1 MNYRKSLFITLL
13 SVSVLG
19 TATNANVFADQQS
32 EKPGVTQPAKSN
44 EKGATTA
51 SSSSAKTPA
60 VKAAEPT
67 KQTGKAAQK
76 NVTITL
82 NPYVVGRSL
91 NITGSYDGTNAVYLR
106 AEVNGQKKALVSSKE
121 LASGKINYYV
131 GNLKATDKAEIVLFN
146 KDYQEIGRQQVT
158 IKEPVKT
165 QITLEPYVV
174 GRSLNIT
181 GNYNGTNAVY
191 MRAEVNG
198 QKKGLVS
205 SKGLTSGKISY
216 YVGNLKA
223 TDKAEIVL
231 FDKNYQE
238 IGRQQVSFTEPVKT
252 VVTLDKYVVG
262 TSTTISGTYNGTN
275 AAYMQAVVNGKKEAL
290 VQSKELASGKIN
302 YYVGKLNT
310 GDKAEIVLF
319 DKNYQEIGRQQ
330 VTIEGPAQVSMTLDK
345 YIIGRSTNV
354 TGTYNGTDAKFIR
367 TEVNGKK
374 EALVQS
380 KELASGKIN
389 YYVGNLKAGDNVV
402 IVLFNNKYEEIG
414 RQQVTL
420 VEPVP
425 IKFTLDNYVLG
436 DSNSITGTY
445 DGTNAVY
452 MQAEVN
458 GKKEALVKSKELA
471 SGKINYYVGEL
482 KETDKAE
489 IILFDKNY
497 QEIGRQQVNIV
508 KPAQVKMTLN
518 NYDIGKSTAIT
529 GTYEGTNA
537 VYMQAIV
544 NGQAKDLKT
553 SKELEAGK
561 INYNL
566 SGLKQTDN
574 VQIVLYNK
582 GHQEIGRQVV
592 PFSVNQVFYFN
603 GVHLGNESSD
613 TRVTLT
619 AKNQHVVIQEVLP
632 AGHTAQVH
640 PGFGSQF
647 YFSIAIKNPQGQ
659 WITHLNWSGDYWSGH
674 VVNGSYDVPN
684 GSTVQISHRE
694 ASTRFNTNDNSALK
708 NKAGITY
715 TYKMENNRLVLVGV
729 SQDYL
734 A

>member
-1 MNYRKSLFITLL
+1 MKMNYKKSLFITLL

-19 TATNANVFADQQS
+19 ATTTTHVFAEQNDKTGVSAPAKPAVQAPQNNTNKVAATATPA
-32 EKPGVTQPAKSN
+32 TQ
-44 EKGATTA
+44 
-51 SSSSAKTPA
+51 
-60 VKAAEPT
+60 
-67 KQTGKAAQK
+67 

-82 NPYVVGRSL
+82 DKYIVGRSL
-91 NITGSYDGTNAVYLR
+91 RITGTYDGTNAVYMRSEINGQKGALVTSKELATGKISYYVGNLKSTDKAEIVLFDKEYHEIGR
-106 AEVNGQKKALVSSKE
+106 QSVSFTEPVKTTIKLDNYIIGRSTSITGTYEGGQATYVRAEVDGQKKTLVPAKELASGKINYYIGKLAKTDKVDIVLYDKNYQEIGRQAVTLEEPAQVPMKLNNYVIGRSTSITGTYEGSNAKYMQAEVNGQKKALVPSKE
-121 LASGKINYYV
+121 LASGKINYYI
-131 GNLKATDKAEIVLFN
+131 GKLAKTDKVDIVL
-146 KDYQEIGRQQVT
+146 Y
-158 IKEPVKT
+158 
-165 QITLEPYVV
+165 
-174 GRSLNIT
+174 
-181 GNYNGTNAVY
+181 
-191 MRAEVNG
+191 
-198 QKKGLVS
+198 
-205 SKGLTSGKISY
+205 
-216 YVGNLKA
+216 
-223 TDKAEIVL
+223 
-231 FDKNYQE
+231 DKNYQE
-238 IGRQQVSFTEPVKT
+238 IGRQA
-252 VVTLDKYVVG
+252 VTL
-262 TSTTISGTYNGTN
+262 
-275 AAYMQAVVNGKKEAL
+275 E
-290 VQSKELASGKIN
+290 E
-302 YYVGKLNT
+302 
-310 GDKAEIVLF
+310 
-319 DKNYQEIGRQQ
+319 
-330 VTIEGPAQVSMTLDK
+330 PAQVPMKLNN
-345 YIIGRSTNV
+345 YVIGRSTSI
-354 TGTYNGTDAKFIR
+354 TGTYEGSNAKYIQA
-367 TEVNGKK
+367 EVNGQKK
-374 EALVQS
+374 ALVQS

-389 YYVGNLKAGDNVV
+389 YYVGNLKSGDKVN
-402 IVLFNNKYEEIG
+402 IVLYNKDYQEIG

-458 GKKEALVKSKELA
+458 GKKGALVKSKELA

-482 KETDKAE
+482 KATDKAE
-489 IILFDKNY
+489 IILFDQNY

-544 NGQAKDLKT
+544 NGQAKDLQT

-603 GVHLGNESSD
+603 GVHLDNESSD

-619 AKNQHVVIQEVLP
+619 AENQHVVIQEVLP
-632 AGHTAQVH
+632 AGDTAQVH
-640 PGFGSQF
+640 PGFGSEF

-708 NKAGITY
+708 NKAGVTY

>member
-238 IGRQQVSFTEPVKT
+238 IGRQQV
-252 VVTLDKYVVG
+252 
-262 TSTTISGTYNGTN
+262 
-275 AAYMQAVVNGKKEAL
+275 
-290 VQSKELASGKIN
+290 
-302 YYVGKLNT
+302 
-310 GDKAEIVLF
+310 
-319 DKNYQEIGRQQ
+319 
-330 VTIEGPAQVSMTLDK
+330 TIEGPAQVSMTLDK

-374 EALVQS
+374 EALVQ
-380 KELASGKIN
+380 
-389 YYVGNLKAGDNVV
+389 
-402 IVLFNNKYEEIG
+402 
-414 RQQVTL
+414 
-420 VEPVP
+420 
-425 IKFTLDNYVLG
+425 
-436 DSNSITGTY
+436 
-445 DGTNAVY
+445 
-452 MQAEVN
+452 
-458 GKKEALVKSKELA
+458 SKELA

-603 GVHLGNESSD
+603 GVHLSNESSD

>member
-1 MNYRKSLFITLL
+1 MKMNCKKSLFITLL

-19 TATNANVFADQQS
+19 ATTTTHVFAEQND
-32 EKPGVTQPAKSN
+32 KTGVSAPAKPT
-44 EKGATTA
+44 EKAGASVTTPTAGKATT
-51 SSSSAKTPA
+51 P
-60 VKAAEPT
+60 VK
-67 KQTGKAAQK
+67 Q
-76 NVTITL
+76 NVSITL
-82 NPYVVGRSL
+82 SDYVVGRSL
-91 NITGSYDGTNAVYLR
+91 YITGTYNNTNAVYVR
-106 AEVNGQKKALVSSKE
+106 AEVNGQKKTLVSSKE

-131 GNLKATDKAEIVLFN
+131 GNLKANDKAEIVLFN

-238 IGRQQVSFTEPVKT
+238 IGRQQVTFTEPVKT

-262 TSTTISGTYNGTN
+262 KSSTISGTYNGTN
-275 AAYMQAVVNGKKEAL
+275 AVYMQAVVNGKKESL
-290 VQSKELASGKIN
+290 IQSKGLATGKIS

-310 GDKAEIVLF
+310 GDQAEIILF
-319 DKNYQEIGRQQ
+319 DKNYQEIGRQK
-330 VTIEGPAQVSMTLDK
+330 VAIDGPAQVLMKLDN
-345 YIIGRSTNV
+345 YTIGRSTNI
-354 TGTYNGTDAKFIR
+354 TGTYNGTDAKYIQA
-367 TEVNGKK
+367 EVNGKK
-374 EALVQS
+374 EVLVQP
-380 KELASGKIN
+380 KELANGKIN
-389 YYVGNLKAGDNVV
+389 YYVGNLKAGSKVD
-402 IVLFNNKYEEIG
+402 IILYNKDYQEIG

-445 DGTNAVY
+445 EGTNAVY
-452 MQAEVN
+452 MQAQVN
-458 GKKEALVKSKELA
+458 GKKEALIKSKELA

-508 KPAQVKMTLN
+508 KPAQVKVSLN

-537 VYMQAIV
+537 VYMQAVV
-544 NGQAKDLKT
+544 NGEAKDLQT
-553 SKELEAGK
+553 SKELETGK

-592 PFSVNQVFYFN
+592 PFSVNQVFYIS
-603 GVHLGNESSD
+603 GSLISGGNDNRLLISTE
-613 TRVTLT
+613 
-619 AKNQHVVIQEVLP
+619 NQHMTITNN
-632 AGHTAQVH
+632 AGVR
-640 PGFGSQF
+640 PGTVGPMHSRFGHAP
-647 YFSIAIKNPQGQ
+647 YFTLKVTGSNGNSIYDNTWYGDTLIPS
-659 WITHLNWSGDYWSGH
+659 SGVAASF
-674 VVNGSYDVPN
+674 NVPN
-684 GSTVQISHRE
+684 GSTVSMYHAE
-694 ASTRFNTNDNSALK
+694 GYTRFGTNDNDALRSK
-708 NKAGITY
+708 TGTNY
-715 TYKMENNRLVLVGV
+715 SYKMENNRLVLVNV
-729 SQDYL
+729 AQS
-734 A
+734 

>member
-1 MNYRKSLFITLL
+1 MKMNYRKSLFITLL

-238 IGRQQVSFTEPVKT
+238 IGRQQV
-252 VVTLDKYVVG
+252 
-262 TSTTISGTYNGTN
+262 
-275 AAYMQAVVNGKKEAL
+275 
-290 VQSKELASGKIN
+290 
-302 YYVGKLNT
+302 
-310 GDKAEIVLF
+310 
-319 DKNYQEIGRQQ
+319 
-330 VTIEGPAQVSMTLDK
+330 TIEGPAQVSMTLDK

-374 EALVQS
+374 EALVQ
-380 KELASGKIN
+380 
-389 YYVGNLKAGDNVV
+389 
-402 IVLFNNKYEEIG
+402 
-414 RQQVTL
+414 
-420 VEPVP
+420 
-425 IKFTLDNYVLG
+425 
-436 DSNSITGTY
+436 
-445 DGTNAVY
+445 
-452 MQAEVN
+452 
-458 GKKEALVKSKELA
+458 SKELA

-603 GVHLGNESSD
+603 GVHLSNESSD

>member
-19 TATNANVFADQQS
+19 TATHANVFADQQS
-32 EKPGVTQPAKSN
+32 EKPGVTQSAKSN
-44 EKGATTA
+44 EKGTTTA
-51 SSSSAKTPA
+51 SSSAAKTPA
-60 VKAAEPT
+60 VKATEPT

-131 GNLKATDKAEIVLFN
+131 GNLTATDKAEIVLFN

-158 IKEPVKT
+158 ITEPVKT
-165 QITLEPYVV
+165 QITLDPYVV

-181 GNYNGTNAVY
+181 GSYNGTNAVY

-198 QKKGLVS
+198 QKQGLVS
-205 SKGLTSGKISY
+205 SKELASGRINY
-216 YVGNLKA
+216 YVGKLN
-223 TDKAEIVL
+223 TGDQAEIVL

-238 IGRQQVSFTEPVKT
+238 IGRK
-252 VVTLDKYVVG
+252 
-262 TSTTISGTYNGTN
+262 
-275 AAYMQAVVNGKKEAL
+275 
-290 VQSKELASGKIN
+290 
-302 YYVGKLNT
+302 
-310 GDKAEIVLF
+310 
-319 DKNYQEIGRQQ
+319 Q
-330 VTIEGPAQVSMTLDK
+330 VTIEGPAQLSMTLDK

-367 TEVNGKK
+367 AEVNGKK

-389 YYVGNLKAGDNVV
+389 YFVGNLKAGNNVV

-420 VEPVP
+420 AEPVP
-425 IKFTLDNYVLG
+425 IRFNLDNYVLG

-458 GKKEALVKSKELA
+458 GKKEGLVKSKELA
-471 SGKINYYVGEL
+471 SGKIKYYVGSL
-482 KETDKAE
+482 KQNDKAE
-489 IILFDKNY
+489 IVLFDKNY
-497 QEIGRQQVNIV
+497 
-508 KPAQVKMTLN
+508 
-518 NYDIGKSTAIT
+518 
-529 GTYEGTNA
+529 
-537 VYMQAIV
+537 
-544 NGQAKDLKT
+544 
-553 SKELEAGK
+553 
-561 INYNL
+561 
-566 SGLKQTDN
+566 
-574 VQIVLYNK
+574 
-582 GHQEIGRQVV
+582 QEIGRQVV
-592 PFSVNQVFYFN
+592 PFSVNQVFYFD

-640 PGFGSQF
+640 PGFGSRF

-659 WITHLNWSGDYWSGH
+659 WITHLNWSGNYWSSH

>member
-1 MNYRKSLFITLL
+1 MKMNYKKSLFITLL

-19 TATNANVFADQQS
+19 ATTTTHAFAEQNEKTGVSAPAIPTEKAGASVTTPTAGKAT
-32 EKPGVTQPAKSN
+32 TPAK
-44 EKGATTA
+44 
-51 SSSSAKTPA
+51 
-60 VKAAEPT
+60 
-67 KQTGKAAQK
+67 Q
-76 NVTITL
+76 NVSITL
-82 NPYVVGRSL
+82 SDYVVGRSL
-91 NITGSYDGTNAVYLR
+91 YITGTYNNTNAVYVR
-106 AEVNGQKKALVSSKE
+106 AEVNGQKKTLVSSKE

-131 GNLKATDKAEIVLFN
+131 GNLKANDKAEIVLFN

-181 GNYNGTNAVY
+181 GNYNGTNAAY

-205 SKGLTSGKISY
+205 SKGLASGKISY

-275 AAYMQAVVNGKKEAL
+275 AVYMQAVVNGKKESLIQSKGLATGKISYYVGKLNTGDQAEIILFDKNYQEIGRQQVEIDGPAQVSMKLDNYTIGRSTNITGTYTGTDAKYIQAEVNGQKKVL

-302 YYVGKLNT
+302 YY
-310 GDKAEIVLF
+310 I
-319 DKNYQEIGRQQ
+319 
-330 VTIEGPAQVSMTLDK
+330 
-345 YIIGRSTNV
+345 
-354 TGTYNGTDAKFIR
+354 
-367 TEVNGKK
+367 
-374 EALVQS
+374 
-380 KELASGKIN
+380 
-389 YYVGNLKAGDNVV
+389 GNLKAGDKVD
-402 IVLFNNKYEEIG
+402 IVLYNKDYLEIG

-497 QEIGRQQVNIV
+497 QEIGRQ
-508 KPAQVKMTLN
+508 
-518 NYDIGKSTAIT
+518 
-529 GTYEGTNA
+529 
-537 VYMQAIV
+537 
-544 NGQAKDLKT
+544 
-553 SKELEAGK
+553 
-561 INYNL
+561 
-566 SGLKQTDN
+566 
-574 VQIVLYNK
+574 
-582 GHQEIGRQVV
+582 VV
-592 PFSVNQVFYFN
+592 PFSVNQVFYIS
-603 GVHLGNESSD
+603 GSLIGGGNENRLLIS
-613 TRVTLT
+613 TE
-619 AKNQHVVIQEVLP
+619 NQHMTITNN
-632 AGHTAQVH
+632 AGAR
-640 PGFGSQF
+640 PGTGAAMNSNFGHSP
-647 YFSIAIKNPQGQ
+647 YFTLKVTGPNGDTIYNNTWYGDTYIP
-659 WITHLNWSGDYWSGH
+659 TSGVAASF
-674 VVNGSYDVPN
+674 NVPN
-684 GSTVQISHRE
+684 GSTVSVYHAEGAGR
-694 ASTRFNTNDNSALK
+694 RFSTNDNAALK
-708 NKAGITY
+708 NKTGNTY
-715 TYKMENNRLVLVGV
+715 TYKMENNRLVLVNV
-729 SQDYL
+729 AQS
-734 A
+734 

>member
-1 MNYRKSLFITLL
+1 MKMNYRKSLFITLL

-19 TATNANVFADQQS
+19 IATHANVFADQQS
-32 EKPGVTQPAKSN
+32 EKPGVTQSAKSN
-44 EKGATTA
+44 EKGTTTA
-51 SSSSAKTPA
+51 SSSAAKTPA
-60 VKAAEPT
+60 VKATEPT

-131 GNLKATDKAEIVLFN
+131 GNLTATDKAEIVLFN

-158 IKEPVKT
+158 ITEPVKT
-165 QITLEPYVV
+165 QITLDPYVV

-181 GNYNGTNAVY
+181 GSYNGTNAVY

-198 QKKGLVS
+198 QKQGLVS
-205 SKGLTSGKISY
+205 SKELASGRINY
-216 YVGNLKA
+216 YVGKLN
-223 TDKAEIVL
+223 TGDQAEIVL

-238 IGRQQVSFTEPVKT
+238 IGRK
-252 VVTLDKYVVG
+252 
-262 TSTTISGTYNGTN
+262 
-275 AAYMQAVVNGKKEAL
+275 
-290 VQSKELASGKIN
+290 
-302 YYVGKLNT
+302 
-310 GDKAEIVLF
+310 
-319 DKNYQEIGRQQ
+319 Q
-330 VTIEGPAQVSMTLDK
+330 VTIEGPAQLSMTLDK

-367 TEVNGKK
+367 AEVNGKK

-389 YYVGNLKAGDNVV
+389 YFVGNLKAGNNVV

-420 VEPVP
+420 AEPVP
-425 IKFTLDNYVLG
+425 IRFNLDNYVLG

-458 GKKEALVKSKELA
+458 GKKEGLVKSKELA
-471 SGKINYYVGEL
+471 SGKIKYYVGSL
-482 KETDKAE
+482 KQNDKAE
-489 IILFDKNY
+489 IVLFDKNY
-497 QEIGRQQVNIV
+497 
-508 KPAQVKMTLN
+508 
-518 NYDIGKSTAIT
+518 
-529 GTYEGTNA
+529 
-537 VYMQAIV
+537 
-544 NGQAKDLKT
+544 
-553 SKELEAGK
+553 
-561 INYNL
+561 
-566 SGLKQTDN
+566 
-574 VQIVLYNK
+574 
-582 GHQEIGRQVV
+582 QEIGRQVV
-592 PFSVNQVFYFN
+592 PFSVNQVFYFD

-640 PGFGSQF
+640 PGFGSRF

-659 WITHLNWSGDYWSGH
+659 WITHLNWSGNYWSSH

>member
-1 MNYRKSLFITLL
+1 MKMNYRKSLFITLL

-91 NITGSYDGTNAVYLR
+91 YITGSYNGTNAVYMR

-158 IKEPVKT
+158 
-165 QITLEPYVV
+165 Y
-174 GRSLNIT
+174 
-181 GNYNGTNAVY
+181 
-191 MRAEVNG
+191 
-198 QKKGLVS
+198 
-205 SKGLTSGKISY
+205 
-216 YVGNLKA
+216 
-223 TDKAEIVL
+223 
-231 FDKNYQE
+231 
-238 IGRQQVSFTEPVKT
+238 TEPVKT
-252 VVTLDKYVVG
+252 VITLDKYVVG
-262 TSTTISGTYNGTN
+262 TSSTISGTYNGTN
-275 AAYMQAVVNGKKEAL
+275 AVYMQAIVNDKKEAL

-367 TEVNGKK
+367 AEVNGKK
-374 EALVQS
+374 EVLVQS

-420 VEPVP
+420 AEPVP
-425 IKFTLDNYVLG
+425 IQFTLDNYVLG

-458 GKKEALVKSKELA
+458 GKKEVLVKSKELA
-471 SGKINYYVGEL
+471 SGKINYYVGGDL
-482 KETDKAE
+482 KAADQVN
-489 IILFDKNY
+489 IVLFDKNY
-497 QEIGRQQVNIV
+497 QELGRHQVNIV
-508 KPAQVKMTLN
+508 KPAQVKMALN
-518 NYDIGKSTAIT
+518 NYEIGKSTAIT

-544 NGQAKDLKT
+544 NGQAKDLQT
-553 SKELEAGK
+553 SNDLKKGN
-561 INYNL
+561 ISYNL

-574 VQIVLYNK
+574 VQLVLFNK
-582 GHQEIGRQVV
+582 GHQEIGRQAVPLSVNQLFYISGSVIGGGSDKRLLISADNQKMTITNQAGVRPGTTGPMNSNFGHVPYFTLKVTGPNGASIYNNIWYGDTWV
-592 PFSVNQVFYFN
+592 PFS
-603 GVHLGNESSD
+603 GVVAS
-613 TRVTLT
+613 
-619 AKNQHVVIQEVLP
+619 
-632 AGHTAQVH
+632 
-640 PGFGSQF
+640 F
-647 YFSIAIKNPQGQ
+647 
-659 WITHLNWSGDYWSGH
+659 
-674 VVNGSYDVPN
+674 DVPD
-684 GSTVQISHRE
+684 GSTVEMYHAE
-694 ASTRFNTNDNSALK
+694 GYARFNTNDNGALRSK
-708 NKAGITY
+708 TGKKY
-715 TYKMENNRLVLVGV
+715 TYKMENNRLVLVNV
-729 SQDYL
+729 AQS
-734 A
+734 

>member
-19 TATNANVFADQQS
+19 TATHANVFADQQS
-32 EKPGVTQPAKSN
+32 EKPGVTQ
-44 EKGATTA
+44 
-51 SSSSAKTPA
+51 SAKKPA

-67 KQTGKAAQK
+67 KQIGKANPK

-106 AEVNGQKKALVSSKE
+106 AEVNGQKKTLVSSKE

-131 GNLKATDKAEIVLFN
+131 GNLTATDKAEIVLFDKN
-146 KDYQEIGRQQVT
+146 YQEIGRQQVT
-158 IKEPVKT
+158 ITEPVKT
-165 QITLEPYVV
+165 QITLDPYVV

-181 GNYNGTNAVY
+181 GSYNGTNAVY

-198 QKKGLVS
+198 QKQGLVS
-205 SKGLTSGKISY
+205 SKALASGKINY

-238 IGRQQVSFTEPVKT
+238 IGRQQVTYTEPVKT

-262 TSTTISGTYNGTN
+262 TSSTISGTYNGTN
-275 AAYMQAVVNGKKEAL
+275 AVYMQAIVNDKKQAL

-367 TEVNGKK
+367 AEVNGKK

-389 YYVGNLKAGDNVV
+389 YFVGNLKAGDNVV

-420 VEPVP
+420 AEPVP
-425 IKFTLDNYVLG
+425 IKFNLDNYVLG

-458 GKKEALVKSKELA
+458 GKKEGLVKSKELA
-471 SGKINYYVGEL
+471 SGKINYYVGSL
-482 KETDKAE
+482 KENDKAE
-489 IILFDKNY
+489 IVLFDKNY
-497 QEIGRQQVNIV
+497 QEIGRQ
-508 KPAQVKMTLN
+508 A
-518 NYDIGKSTAIT
+518 
-529 GTYEGTNA
+529 
-537 VYMQAIV
+537 
-544 NGQAKDLKT
+544 
-553 SKELEAGK
+553 
-561 INYNL
+561 
-566 SGLKQTDN
+566 
-574 VQIVLYNK
+574 
-582 GHQEIGRQVV
+582 V
-592 PFSVNQVFYFN
+592 PFSVNQLFYISGSVITGGTDARLVISAN
-603 GVHLGNESSD
+603 NQKMTITNQAGV
-613 TRVTLT
+613 R
-619 AKNQHVVIQEVLP
+619 
-632 AGHTAQVH
+632 
-640 PGFGSQF
+640 PGTVGPMNAN
-647 YFSIAIKNPQGQ
+647 Y
-659 WITHLNWSGDYWSGH
+659 GH
-674 VVNGSYDVPN
+674 VPYFTLQVTGPNGASIYNNTWYGDTMVPSSGVAATFN
-684 GSTVQISHRE
+684 IPDGSTVSMYHAE
-694 ASTRFNTNDNSALK
+694 GYTRFSTNDNSALRTK
-708 NKAGITY
+708 TGTNY
-715 TYKMENNRLVLVGV
+715 TYKMENNRLVLTNVVQG
-729 SQDYL
+729 
-734 A
+734 

>member
-1 MNYRKSLFITLL
+1 MNYKKSLFITLL

-19 TATNANVFADQQS
+19 ATTTTHAFAEQNEKTGVSAPAIPTEKANTSGIAPTS
-32 EKPGVTQPAKSN
+32 GKATTPAK
-44 EKGATTA
+44 
-51 SSSSAKTPA
+51 
-60 VKAAEPT
+60 
-67 KQTGKAAQK
+67 Q

-82 NPYVVGRSL
+82 ADYVVGRSL
-91 NITGSYDGTNAVYLR
+91 YITGTYNNSNAVYVR
-106 AEVNGQKKALVSSKE
+106 AEVNGQKKTLVSSKE

-131 GNLKATDKAEIVLFN
+131 GNLKANDKAEIVLFN

-205 SKGLTSGKISY
+205 SKELTSGKISY

-275 AAYMQAVVNGKKEAL
+275 AVYMQAVVNGKKESLVQSKGLATGKISYYVGKLNTGDQAEIILFDKNYQEIGRQHVEIDGPAQVSMKLDNYTIGRSTNITGTYTGTDAKYIQAEVNGQKKVL

-302 YYVGKLNT
+302 YY
-310 GDKAEIVLF
+310 I
-319 DKNYQEIGRQQ
+319 
-330 VTIEGPAQVSMTLDK
+330 
-345 YIIGRSTNV
+345 
-354 TGTYNGTDAKFIR
+354 
-367 TEVNGKK
+367 
-374 EALVQS
+374 
-380 KELASGKIN
+380 
-389 YYVGNLKAGDNVV
+389 GNLKAGDKVD
-402 IVLFNNKYEEIG
+402 IVLYNKDYLEIG

-508 KPAQVKMTLN
+508 KPAQVKVSLN

-537 VYMQAIV
+537 VYMQAVV
-544 NGQAKDLKT
+544 NGEAKDLQT
-553 SKELEAGK
+553 SKELETGK

-574 VQIVLYNK
+574 VQLVLYNK

-592 PFSVNQVFYFN
+592 PFSVNQIFYISGTTPIGSSSNSRLLISTENQHMTISNNAAIAAGSTVKMN
-603 GVHLGNESSD
+603 GNFGH
-613 TRVTLT
+613 TKYFTLT
-619 AKNQHVVIQEVLP
+619 VTGPNGESIYNKVWYGDTSVGRSGVV
-632 AGHTAQVH
+632 AS
-640 PGFGSQF
+640 F
-647 YFSIAIKNPQGQ
+647 N
-659 WITHLNWSGDYWSGH
+659 
-674 VVNGSYDVPN
+674 VPN
-684 GSTVQISHRE
+684 GSTVSMYHAE
-694 ASTRFNTNDNSALK
+694 ASGRFSTNDNAALK
-708 NKAGITY
+708 NKTGKTY
-715 TYKMENNRLVLVGV
+715 TYKMENNRLVLVNV
-729 SQDYL
+729 AQS
-734 A
+734 

>member
-1 MNYRKSLFITLL
+1 MKMNYRKSLFITLL

-19 TATNANVFADQQS
+19 TATYANVFADQQS
-32 EKPGVTQPAKSN
+32 EKPGVTQSAKSN
-44 EKGATTA
+44 EKGTTTA
-51 SSSSAKTPA
+51 SSSAAKTPA
-60 VKAAEPT
+60 VKATEPT

-131 GNLKATDKAEIVLFN
+131 GNLTATDKAEIVLFN

-158 IKEPVKT
+158 ITEPVKT
-165 QITLEPYVV
+165 QITLDPYVV

-181 GNYNGTNAVY
+181 GSYNGTNAVY

-198 QKKGLVS
+198 QKQGLVS
-205 SKGLTSGKISY
+205 SKELASGRINY
-216 YVGNLKA
+216 YVGKLN
-223 TDKAEIVL
+223 TGDQAEIVL

-238 IGRQQVSFTEPVKT
+238 IGRK
-252 VVTLDKYVVG
+252 
-262 TSTTISGTYNGTN
+262 
-275 AAYMQAVVNGKKEAL
+275 
-290 VQSKELASGKIN
+290 
-302 YYVGKLNT
+302 
-310 GDKAEIVLF
+310 
-319 DKNYQEIGRQQ
+319 Q
-330 VTIEGPAQVSMTLDK
+330 VTIEGPAQLSMTLDK

-367 TEVNGKK
+367 AEVNGKK

-389 YYVGNLKAGDNVV
+389 YFVGNLKAGNNVV

-420 VEPVP
+420 AEPVP
-425 IKFTLDNYVLG
+425 IRFNLDNYVLG

-458 GKKEALVKSKELA
+458 GKKEGLVKSKELA
-471 SGKINYYVGEL
+471 SGKIKYYVGSL
-482 KETDKAE
+482 KQNDKAE
-489 IILFDKNY
+489 IVLFDKNY
-497 QEIGRQQVNIV
+497 
-508 KPAQVKMTLN
+508 
-518 NYDIGKSTAIT
+518 
-529 GTYEGTNA
+529 
-537 VYMQAIV
+537 
-544 NGQAKDLKT
+544 
-553 SKELEAGK
+553 
-561 INYNL
+561 
-566 SGLKQTDN
+566 
-574 VQIVLYNK
+574 
-582 GHQEIGRQVV
+582 QEIGRQVV
-592 PFSVNQVFYFN
+592 PFSVNQVFYFD

-640 PGFGSQF
+640 PGFGSRF

-659 WITHLNWSGDYWSGH
+659 WITHLNWSGNYWSSH

>member
-1 MNYRKSLFITLL
+1 MNCKKSLFITLL

-19 TATNANVFADQQS
+19 ATTTTHVFAEQND
-32 EKPGVTQPAKSN
+32 KTGVSAPAKPT
-44 EKGATTA
+44 EKAGASVTTPTAGKATT
-51 SSSSAKTPA
+51 P
-60 VKAAEPT
+60 VK
-67 KQTGKAAQK
+67 Q
-76 NVTITL
+76 NVSITL
-82 NPYVVGRSL
+82 SDYVVGRSL
-91 NITGSYDGTNAVYLR
+91 YITGTYNNTNAVYVR
-106 AEVNGQKKALVSSKE
+106 AEVNGQKKTLVSSKE

-131 GNLKATDKAEIVLFN
+131 GNLKANDKAEIVLFN

-238 IGRQQVSFTEPVKT
+238 IGRQQVTFTEPVKT

-262 TSTTISGTYNGTN
+262 KSSTISGTYNGTN
-275 AAYMQAVVNGKKEAL
+275 AVYMQAVVNGKKESL
-290 VQSKELASGKIN
+290 IQSKGLATGKISC
-302 YYVGKLNT
+302 YVGKLNT
-310 GDKAEIVLF
+310 GDQAEIILF
-319 DKNYQEIGRQQ
+319 DKNYQEIGRQK
-330 VTIEGPAQVSMTLDK
+330 VAIDGPAQVLMKLDN
-345 YIIGRSTNV
+345 YTIGRSTNI
-354 TGTYNGTDAKFIR
+354 TGTYNGTDAKYIQA
-367 TEVNGKK
+367 EVNGKK
-374 EALVQS
+374 EVLVQP
-380 KELASGKIN
+380 KELANGKIN
-389 YYVGNLKAGDNVV
+389 YYVGNLKAGSKVD
-402 IVLFNNKYEEIG
+402 IILYNKDYQEIG

-445 DGTNAVY
+445 EGTNAVY
-452 MQAEVN
+452 MQAQVN
-458 GKKEALVKSKELA
+458 GKKEALIKSKELA

-508 KPAQVKMTLN
+508 KPAQVKVSLN

-537 VYMQAIV
+537 VYMQAVV
-544 NGQAKDLKT
+544 NGEAKDLQT
-553 SKELEAGK
+553 SKELETGK

-592 PFSVNQVFYFN
+592 PFSVNQVFYIS
-603 GVHLGNESSD
+603 GILISGGNDNRLLISTE
-613 TRVTLT
+613 
-619 AKNQHVVIQEVLP
+619 NQHMTITNN
-632 AGHTAQVH
+632 AGVRPGTLGPMHS
-640 PGFGSQF
+640 GFGHAP
-647 YFSIAIKNPQGQ
+647 YFTLKVTGSNGNSIYDNTWYGDTLIPS
-659 WITHLNWSGDYWSGH
+659 SGVAASF
-674 VVNGSYDVPN
+674 NVPN
-684 GSTVQISHRE
+684 GSTVSMYHAE
-694 ASTRFNTNDNSALK
+694 GYTRFGTNDNDALRSK
-708 NKAGITY
+708 TGTNY
-715 TYKMENNRLVLVGV
+715 SYKMENNRLVLVNV
-729 SQDYL
+729 AQS
-734 A
+734 

>member
-1 MNYRKSLFITLL
+1 MKMNYRKSLFITLL

-290 VQSKELASGKIN
+290 V
-302 YYVGKLNT
+302 
-310 GDKAEIVLF
+310 
-319 DKNYQEIGRQQ
+319 
-330 VTIEGPAQVSMTLDK
+330 
-345 YIIGRSTNV
+345 
-354 TGTYNGTDAKFIR
+354 
-367 TEVNGKK
+367 
-374 EALVQS
+374 
-380 KELASGKIN
+380 
-389 YYVGNLKAGDNVV
+389 
-402 IVLFNNKYEEIG
+402 
-414 RQQVTL
+414 
-420 VEPVP
+420 
-425 IKFTLDNYVLG
+425 
-436 DSNSITGTY
+436 
-445 DGTNAVY
+445 
-452 MQAEVN
+452 
-458 GKKEALVKSKELA
+458 KSKELA

-640 PGFGSQF
+640 PGFGSRF

-659 WITHLNWSGDYWSGH
+659 WITHLNWSGNYWSGH

>member
-198 QKKGLVS
+198 QKKGLVP

-330 VTIEGPAQVSMTLDK
+330 V
-345 YIIGRSTNV
+345 
-354 TGTYNGTDAKFIR
+354 
-367 TEVNGKK
+367 
-374 EALVQS
+374 
-380 KELASGKIN
+380 
-389 YYVGNLKAGDNVV
+389 
-402 IVLFNNKYEEIG
+402 
-414 RQQVTL
+414 
-420 VEPVP
+420 
-425 IKFTLDNYVLG
+425 
-436 DSNSITGTY
+436 
-445 DGTNAVY
+445 
-452 MQAEVN
+452 
-458 GKKEALVKSKELA
+458 
-471 SGKINYYVGEL
+471 
-482 KETDKAE
+482 
-489 IILFDKNY
+489 
-497 QEIGRQQVNIV
+497 NIV

-544 NGQAKDLKT
+544 NGQAKDLQT

-603 GVHLGNESSD
+603 GVHLVNESSD

-640 PGFGSQF
+640 PGFGSEL

>member
-1 MNYRKSLFITLL
+1 MKMNYRKSLFITLL

-19 TATNANVFADQQS
+19 TATHANVFADQQS
-32 EKPGVTQPAKSN
+32 EKPGVTQSAKSN
-44 EKGATTA
+44 EKGTTTA
-51 SSSSAKTPA
+51 SSSAAKTPA
-60 VKAAEPT
+60 VKATEPT

-131 GNLKATDKAEIVLFN
+131 GNLTATDKAEIVLFN

-158 IKEPVKT
+158 ITEPVKT
-165 QITLEPYVV
+165 QITLDPYVV

-181 GNYNGTNAVY
+181 GSYNGTNAVY

-198 QKKGLVS
+198 QKQGLVS
-205 SKGLTSGKISY
+205 
-216 YVGNLKA
+216 
-223 TDKAEIVL
+223 
-231 FDKNYQE
+231 
-238 IGRQQVSFTEPVKT
+238 
-252 VVTLDKYVVG
+252 
-262 TSTTISGTYNGTN
+262 
-275 AAYMQAVVNGKKEAL
+275 
-290 VQSKELASGKIN
+290 SKELASGRIN

-310 GDKAEIVLF
+310 GDQAEIVLF

-330 VTIEGPAQVSMTLDK
+330 VTIEGPAQLSMTLDK

-367 TEVNGKK
+367 AEVNGKK

-389 YYVGNLKAGDNVV
+389 YFVGNLKAGNNVV

-420 VEPVP
+420 AEPVP
-425 IKFTLDNYVLG
+425 IRFNLDNYVLG

-458 GKKEALVKSKELA
+458 GKKEGLVKSKELA
-471 SGKINYYVGEL
+471 SGKIKYYVGSL
-482 KETDKAE
+482 KQNDKAE
-489 IILFDKNY
+489 IVLFDKNY
-497 QEIGRQQVNIV
+497 
-508 KPAQVKMTLN
+508 
-518 NYDIGKSTAIT
+518 
-529 GTYEGTNA
+529 
-537 VYMQAIV
+537 
-544 NGQAKDLKT
+544 
-553 SKELEAGK
+553 
-561 INYNL
+561 
-566 SGLKQTDN
+566 
-574 VQIVLYNK
+574 
-582 GHQEIGRQVV
+582 QEIGRQVV
-592 PFSVNQVFYFN
+592 PFSVNQVFYFD

-640 PGFGSQF
+640 PGFGSRF

-659 WITHLNWSGDYWSGH
+659 WITHLNWSGNYWSSH

>member
-19 TATNANVFADQQS
+19 IATHANVFADQQS
-32 EKPGVTQPAKSN
+32 EKPGVTQSAKSN
-44 EKGATTA
+44 EKGTTTA
-51 SSSSAKTPA
+51 SSSAAKTPA
-60 VKAAEPT
+60 VKATEPT

-131 GNLKATDKAEIVLFN
+131 GNLTATDKAEIVLFN

-158 IKEPVKT
+158 ITEPVKT
-165 QITLEPYVV
+165 QITLDPYVV

-181 GNYNGTNAVY
+181 GSYNGTNAVY

-198 QKKGLVS
+198 QKQGLVS
-205 SKGLTSGKISY
+205 
-216 YVGNLKA
+216 
-223 TDKAEIVL
+223 
-231 FDKNYQE
+231 
-238 IGRQQVSFTEPVKT
+238 
-252 VVTLDKYVVG
+252 
-262 TSTTISGTYNGTN
+262 
-275 AAYMQAVVNGKKEAL
+275 
-290 VQSKELASGKIN
+290 SKELASGRIN

-310 GDKAEIVLF
+310 GDQAEIVLF

-330 VTIEGPAQVSMTLDK
+330 VTIEGPAQLSMTLDK

-367 TEVNGKK
+367 AEVNGKK

-389 YYVGNLKAGDNVV
+389 YFVGNLKAGNNVV

-420 VEPVP
+420 AEPVP
-425 IKFTLDNYVLG
+425 IRFNLDNYVLG

-458 GKKEALVKSKELA
+458 GKKEGLVKSKELA
-471 SGKINYYVGEL
+471 SGKIKYYVGSL
-482 KETDKAE
+482 KQNDKAE
-489 IILFDKNY
+489 IVLFDKNY
-497 QEIGRQQVNIV
+497 
-508 KPAQVKMTLN
+508 
-518 NYDIGKSTAIT
+518 
-529 GTYEGTNA
+529 
-537 VYMQAIV
+537 
-544 NGQAKDLKT
+544 
-553 SKELEAGK
+553 
-561 INYNL
+561 
-566 SGLKQTDN
+566 
-574 VQIVLYNK
+574 
-582 GHQEIGRQVV
+582 QEIGRQVV
-592 PFSVNQVFYFN
+592 PFSVNQVFYFD

-640 PGFGSQF
+640 PGFGSRF

-659 WITHLNWSGDYWSGH
+659 WITHLNWSGNYWSSH

>member
-19 TATNANVFADQQS
+19 TATHANVFADQQS
-32 EKPGVTQPAKSN
+32 EKPGVTQSAKSN
-44 EKGATTA
+44 EKGTTTA
-51 SSSSAKTPA
+51 SSSSNEKGTTTASSSSNEKGTTTASSSAAKTPA
-60 VKAAEPT
+60 VKATEPT

-82 NPYVVGRSL
+82 KPYVVGRSL

-131 GNLKATDKAEIVLFN
+131 GNLTATDKAEIVLFN

-158 IKEPVKT
+158 ITEPVKT
-165 QITLEPYVV
+165 QITLDPYVV

-181 GNYNGTNAVY
+181 GSYNGTNAVY

-198 QKKGLVS
+198 QKQGLVS
-205 SKGLTSGKISY
+205 
-216 YVGNLKA
+216 
-223 TDKAEIVL
+223 
-231 FDKNYQE
+231 
-238 IGRQQVSFTEPVKT
+238 
-252 VVTLDKYVVG
+252 
-262 TSTTISGTYNGTN
+262 
-275 AAYMQAVVNGKKEAL
+275 
-290 VQSKELASGKIN
+290 SKELASGRIN

-310 GDKAEIVLF
+310 GDQAEIVLF

-330 VTIEGPAQVSMTLDK
+330 VTIEGPAQLSMTLDK

-367 TEVNGKK
+367 AEVNGKK
-374 EALVQS
+374 GALVQS

-389 YYVGNLKAGDNVV
+389 YFVGNLKAGNNVV

-420 VEPVP
+420 AEPVP
-425 IKFTLDNYVLG
+425 IRFNLDNYVLG

-458 GKKEALVKSKELA
+458 GKKEGLVKSKELA
-471 SGKINYYVGEL
+471 SGKIKYYVGSL
-482 KETDKAE
+482 KQNDQAE
-489 IILFDKNY
+489 IVLFDKNY
-497 QEIGRQQVNIV
+497 
-508 KPAQVKMTLN
+508 
-518 NYDIGKSTAIT
+518 
-529 GTYEGTNA
+529 
-537 VYMQAIV
+537 
-544 NGQAKDLKT
+544 
-553 SKELEAGK
+553 
-561 INYNL
+561 
-566 SGLKQTDN
+566 
-574 VQIVLYNK
+574 
-582 GHQEIGRQVV
+582 QEIGRQVV
-592 PFSVNQVFYFN
+592 PFSVNQVFYFD

-640 PGFGSQF
+640 PGFGSRF

-659 WITHLNWSGDYWSGH
+659 WITHLNWSGNYWSSH

>member
-1 MNYRKSLFITLL
+1 MKMNYRKSLFITLL

-19 TATNANVFADQQS
+19 TATHANVFADQQS
-32 EKPGVTQPAKSN
+32 EKPGVTQSAKSN
-44 EKGATTA
+44 EKGTTTA
-51 SSSSAKTPA
+51 SSSAAKTPA
-60 VKAAEPT
+60 VKATEPT

-131 GNLKATDKAEIVLFN
+131 GNLTATDKAEIVLFN

-158 IKEPVKT
+158 ITEPVKT
-165 QITLEPYVV
+165 QITLDPYVV

-181 GNYNGTNAVY
+181 GSYNGTNAVY

-198 QKKGLVS
+198 QKQGLVS
-205 SKGLTSGKISY
+205 
-216 YVGNLKA
+216 
-223 TDKAEIVL
+223 
-231 FDKNYQE
+231 
-238 IGRQQVSFTEPVKT
+238 
-252 VVTLDKYVVG
+252 
-262 TSTTISGTYNGTN
+262 
-275 AAYMQAVVNGKKEAL
+275 
-290 VQSKELASGKIN
+290 SKELASGRIN

-310 GDKAEIVLF
+310 GDQAEIVLF

-330 VTIEGPAQVSMTLDK
+330 VTIEGPAQLSMTLDK

-367 TEVNGKK
+367 AEVNGKK
-374 EALVQS
+374 GALVQS

-389 YYVGNLKAGDNVV
+389 YFVGNLKAGNNVV

-420 VEPVP
+420 AEPVP
-425 IKFTLDNYVLG
+425 IRFNLDNYVLG

-458 GKKEALVKSKELA
+458 GKKEGLVKSKELA
-471 SGKINYYVGEL
+471 SGKIKYYVGSL
-482 KETDKAE
+482 KQNDKAE
-489 IILFDKNY
+489 IVLFDKNY
-497 QEIGRQQVNIV
+497 
-508 KPAQVKMTLN
+508 
-518 NYDIGKSTAIT
+518 
-529 GTYEGTNA
+529 
-537 VYMQAIV
+537 
-544 NGQAKDLKT
+544 
-553 SKELEAGK
+553 
-561 INYNL
+561 
-566 SGLKQTDN
+566 
-574 VQIVLYNK
+574 
-582 GHQEIGRQVV
+582 QEIGRQVV
-592 PFSVNQVFYFN
+592 PFSVNQVFYFD

-640 PGFGSQF
+640 PGFGSRF

-659 WITHLNWSGDYWSGH
+659 WITHLNWSGNYWSSH

>member
-1 MNYRKSLFITLL
+1 MKMNYRKSLFITLL

-238 IGRQQVSFTEPVKT
+238 IGRQ
-252 VVTLDKYVVG
+252 
-262 TSTTISGTYNGTN
+262 
-275 AAYMQAVVNGKKEAL
+275 
-290 VQSKELASGKIN
+290 
-302 YYVGKLNT
+302 
-310 GDKAEIVLF
+310 
-319 DKNYQEIGRQQ
+319 
-330 VTIEGPAQVSMTLDK
+330 
-345 YIIGRSTNV
+345 
-354 TGTYNGTDAKFIR
+354 
-367 TEVNGKK
+367 
-374 EALVQS
+374 
-380 KELASGKIN
+380 
-389 YYVGNLKAGDNVV
+389 
-402 IVLFNNKYEEIG
+402 
-414 RQQVTL
+414 
-420 VEPVP
+420 
-425 IKFTLDNYVLG
+425 
-436 DSNSITGTY
+436 
-445 DGTNAVY
+445 
-452 MQAEVN
+452 
-458 GKKEALVKSKELA
+458 
-471 SGKINYYVGEL
+471 
-482 KETDKAE
+482 
-489 IILFDKNY
+489 
-497 QEIGRQQVNIV
+497 
-508 KPAQVKMTLN
+508 
-518 NYDIGKSTAIT
+518 
-529 GTYEGTNA
+529 
-537 VYMQAIV
+537 
-544 NGQAKDLKT
+544 
-553 SKELEAGK
+553 
-561 INYNL
+561 
-566 SGLKQTDN
+566 
-574 VQIVLYNK
+574 
-582 GHQEIGRQVV
+582 VV

-603 GVHLGNESSD
+603 GVHLSNESSD

>member
-1 MNYRKSLFITLL
+1 MKMNYRKSLFITLL

-19 TATNANVFADQQS
+19 TATHANVFADQQS
-32 EKPGVTQPAKSN
+32 EKPGVTQSAKSN
-44 EKGATTA
+44 EKGTTTA
-51 SSSSAKTPA
+51 SSSAAKTPA
-60 VKAAEPT
+60 VKATEPT

-131 GNLKATDKAEIVLFN
+131 GNLTATDKAEIVLFN

-158 IKEPVKT
+158 ITEPVKT
-165 QITLEPYVV
+165 QITLDPYVV

-181 GNYNGTNAVY
+181 GSYNGTNAVY

-198 QKKGLVS
+198 QKQGLVS
-205 SKGLTSGKISY
+205 
-216 YVGNLKA
+216 
-223 TDKAEIVL
+223 
-231 FDKNYQE
+231 
-238 IGRQQVSFTEPVKT
+238 
-252 VVTLDKYVVG
+252 
-262 TSTTISGTYNGTN
+262 
-275 AAYMQAVVNGKKEAL
+275 
-290 VQSKELASGKIN
+290 SKELASGRIN

-310 GDKAEIVLF
+310 GDQAEIVLF

-330 VTIEGPAQVSMTLDK
+330 VTIEGPAQLSMTLDK

-367 TEVNGKK
+367 AEVNGKK
-374 EALVQS
+374 GALVQS

-389 YYVGNLKAGDNVV
+389 YFVGNLKAGNNVV

-420 VEPVP
+420 AEPVP
-425 IKFTLDNYVLG
+425 IRFNLDNYVLG

-458 GKKEALVKSKELA
+458 GKKEGLVKSKELA
-471 SGKINYYVGEL
+471 SGKIKYYVGSL
-482 KETDKAE
+482 KQNDKAE
-489 IILFDKNY
+489 IVLFDKNY
-497 QEIGRQQVNIV
+497 
-508 KPAQVKMTLN
+508 
-518 NYDIGKSTAIT
+518 
-529 GTYEGTNA
+529 
-537 VYMQAIV
+537 
-544 NGQAKDLKT
+544 
-553 SKELEAGK
+553 
-561 INYNL
+561 
-566 SGLKQTDN
+566 
-574 VQIVLYNK
+574 
-582 GHQEIGRQVV
+582 QEIGRQVV
-592 PFSVNQVFYFN
+592 PFSVNQVFYFD

-659 WITHLNWSGDYWSGH
+659 WITHLNWSGNYWSSH

>member
-1 MNYRKSLFITLL
+1 MKMNYRKSLFITLL

-19 TATNANVFADQQS
+19 IATHANVFADQQS
-32 EKPGVTQPAKSN
+32 EKPGVTQSAKSN
-44 EKGATTA
+44 EKGTTTA
-51 SSSSAKTPA
+51 SSSAAKTPA
-60 VKAAEPT
+60 VKATEPT

-131 GNLKATDKAEIVLFN
+131 GNLTATDKAEIVLFN

-158 IKEPVKT
+158 ITEPVKT
-165 QITLEPYVV
+165 QITLDPYVV

-181 GNYNGTNAVY
+181 GSYNGTNAVY

-198 QKKGLVS
+198 QKQGLVS
-205 SKGLTSGKISY
+205 
-216 YVGNLKA
+216 
-223 TDKAEIVL
+223 
-231 FDKNYQE
+231 
-238 IGRQQVSFTEPVKT
+238 
-252 VVTLDKYVVG
+252 
-262 TSTTISGTYNGTN
+262 
-275 AAYMQAVVNGKKEAL
+275 
-290 VQSKELASGKIN
+290 SKELASGRIN

-310 GDKAEIVLF
+310 GDQAEIVLF

-330 VTIEGPAQVSMTLDK
+330 VTIEGPAQLSMTLDK

-367 TEVNGKK
+367 AEVNGKK

-389 YYVGNLKAGDNVV
+389 YFVGNLKAGNNVV

-420 VEPVP
+420 AEPVP
-425 IKFTLDNYVLG
+425 IRFNLDNYVLG

-458 GKKEALVKSKELA
+458 GKKEGLVKSKELA
-471 SGKINYYVGEL
+471 SGKIKYYVGSL
-482 KETDKAE
+482 KQNDKAE
-489 IILFDKNY
+489 IVLFDKNY
-497 QEIGRQQVNIV
+497 
-508 KPAQVKMTLN
+508 
-518 NYDIGKSTAIT
+518 
-529 GTYEGTNA
+529 
-537 VYMQAIV
+537 
-544 NGQAKDLKT
+544 
-553 SKELEAGK
+553 
-561 INYNL
+561 
-566 SGLKQTDN
+566 
-574 VQIVLYNK
+574 
-582 GHQEIGRQVV
+582 QEIGRQVV
-592 PFSVNQVFYFN
+592 PFSVNQVFYFD

-640 PGFGSQF
+640 PGFGSRF

-659 WITHLNWSGDYWSGH
+659 WITHLNWSGNYWSSH

>member
-1 MNYRKSLFITLL
+1 MKMNYRKSLFITLL

-19 TATNANVFADQQS
+19 TATHANVFADQQS
-32 EKPGVTQPAKSN
+32 EKPGVTQSAKSN
-44 EKGATTA
+44 EKGTTTA
-51 SSSSAKTPA
+51 SSSAAKTPA
-60 VKAAEPT
+60 VKATEPT

-131 GNLKATDKAEIVLFN
+131 GNLTATDKAEIVLFN

-158 IKEPVKT
+158 ITEPVKT
-165 QITLEPYVV
+165 QITLDPYVV

-181 GNYNGTNAVY
+181 GSYNGTNAVY

-198 QKKGLVS
+198 QKQGLVS
-205 SKGLTSGKISY
+205 SKELASGRINY
-216 YVGNLKA
+216 YVGKLN
-223 TDKAEIVL
+223 TGDQAEIVL

-238 IGRQQVSFTEPVKT
+238 IGRK
-252 VVTLDKYVVG
+252 
-262 TSTTISGTYNGTN
+262 
-275 AAYMQAVVNGKKEAL
+275 
-290 VQSKELASGKIN
+290 
-302 YYVGKLNT
+302 
-310 GDKAEIVLF
+310 
-319 DKNYQEIGRQQ
+319 Q
-330 VTIEGPAQVSMTLDK
+330 VTIEGPAQLSMTLDK

-367 TEVNGKK
+367 AEVNGKK

-389 YYVGNLKAGDNVV
+389 YFVGNLKAGNNVV

-420 VEPVP
+420 AEPVP
-425 IKFTLDNYVLG
+425 IRFNLDNYVVG

-458 GKKEALVKSKELA
+458 GKKEGLVKSKELA
-471 SGKINYYVGEL
+471 SGKIKYYVGSL
-482 KETDKAE
+482 KQNDKAE
-489 IILFDKNY
+489 IVLFDKNY
-497 QEIGRQQVNIV
+497 
-508 KPAQVKMTLN
+508 
-518 NYDIGKSTAIT
+518 
-529 GTYEGTNA
+529 
-537 VYMQAIV
+537 
-544 NGQAKDLKT
+544 
-553 SKELEAGK
+553 
-561 INYNL
+561 
-566 SGLKQTDN
+566 
-574 VQIVLYNK
+574 
-582 GHQEIGRQVV
+582 QEIGRQVV
-592 PFSVNQVFYFN
+592 PFSVNQVFYFD

-640 PGFGSQF
+640 PGFGSRF

-659 WITHLNWSGDYWSGH
+659 WITHLNWSGNYWSSH

>member
-1 MNYRKSLFITLL
+1 MKMNYRKSLFIALL

-19 TATNANVFADQQS
+19 TATHANVFADQQS
-32 EKPGVTQPAKSN
+32 EKPGVTQ
-44 EKGATTA
+44 
-51 SSSSAKTPA
+51 SAKKPA

-67 KQTGKAAQK
+67 KQIGKATQK

-106 AEVNGQKKALVSSKE
+106 AEVNGQKKTLVSSKE

-131 GNLKATDKAEIVLFN
+131 GNLTATDKAEIVLFDKN
-146 KDYQEIGRQQVT
+146 YQEIGRQQVT
-158 IKEPVKT
+158 ITEPVKT
-165 QITLEPYVV
+165 QITLDPYVV

-181 GNYNGTNAVY
+181 GSYNGTNAVY

-198 QKKGLVS
+198 QKQGLVS
-205 SKGLTSGKISY
+205 SKALASGKINY

-238 IGRQQVSFTEPVKT
+238 IGRQQVTYTEPVKT

-262 TSTTISGTYNGTN
+262 TSSTISGTYNGTN
-275 AAYMQAVVNGKKEAL
+275 AVYMQAIVNDKKQAL

-367 TEVNGKK
+367 AEVNGKK

-389 YYVGNLKAGDNVV
+389 YFVGNLKAGDNVV

-420 VEPVP
+420 AEPVP
-425 IKFTLDNYVLG
+425 IKFNLDNYVLG

-458 GKKEALVKSKELA
+458 GKKEGLVKSKELA
-471 SGKINYYVGEL
+471 SGKINYYVGSL
-482 KETDKAE
+482 KENDKAE
-489 IILFDKNY
+489 IVLFDKNY

-518 NYDIGKSTAIT
+518 NYEIGKSTAIT

-544 NGQAKDLKT
+544 NGQAKDLQT
-553 SKELEAGK
+553 SKDLEAGK

-574 VQIVLYNK
+574 VQLVLYNK
-582 GHQEIGRQVV
+582 GHQEIGRQAV
-592 PFSVNQVFYFN
+592 PFSVNQLFYISGSVITGGTDARLVISAN
-603 GVHLGNESSD
+603 NQKMTITNQAGV
-613 TRVTLT
+613 R
-619 AKNQHVVIQEVLP
+619 
-632 AGHTAQVH
+632 
-640 PGFGSQF
+640 PGTMGPMNNN
-647 YFSIAIKNPQGQ
+647 Y
-659 WITHLNWSGDYWSGH
+659 GH
-674 VVNGSYDVPN
+674 VPYFTLQVTGPNGASIYNNTWYGDTMVPSSGVAATFN
-684 GSTVQISHRE
+684 IPDGSTVSMYHAE
-694 ASTRFNTNDNSALK
+694 GYTRFSTNDNSALRTK
-708 NKAGITY
+708 TGTNY
-715 TYKMENNRLVLVGV
+715 TYKMENNRLVLTNVVQG
-729 SQDYL
+729 
-734 A
+734 

>member
-1 MNYRKSLFITLL
+1 MKMNYRKSLFITLL

-290 VQSKELASGKIN
+290 V
-302 YYVGKLNT
+302 
-310 GDKAEIVLF
+310 
-319 DKNYQEIGRQQ
+319 
-330 VTIEGPAQVSMTLDK
+330 
-345 YIIGRSTNV
+345 
-354 TGTYNGTDAKFIR
+354 
-367 TEVNGKK
+367 
-374 EALVQS
+374 
-380 KELASGKIN
+380 
-389 YYVGNLKAGDNVV
+389 
-402 IVLFNNKYEEIG
+402 
-414 RQQVTL
+414 
-420 VEPVP
+420 
-425 IKFTLDNYVLG
+425 
-436 DSNSITGTY
+436 
-445 DGTNAVY
+445 
-452 MQAEVN
+452 
-458 GKKEALVKSKELA
+458 KSKELA

-497 QEIGRQQVNIV
+497 
-508 KPAQVKMTLN
+508 
-518 NYDIGKSTAIT
+518 
-529 GTYEGTNA
+529 
-537 VYMQAIV
+537 
-544 NGQAKDLKT
+544 
-553 SKELEAGK
+553 
-561 INYNL
+561 
-566 SGLKQTDN
+566 
-574 VQIVLYNK
+574 
-582 GHQEIGRQVV
+582 QEIGRQVV

-659 WITHLNWSGDYWSGH
+659 WITHLNWSGNYWSGH

>member
-1 MNYRKSLFITLL
+1 MNYKKSLFITLL

-19 TATNANVFADQQS
+19 ATTTTHAFAEQNEKTGVSAPAIPTEKAGASVTTPTAGKAT
-32 EKPGVTQPAKSN
+32 TPAK
-44 EKGATTA
+44 
-51 SSSSAKTPA
+51 
-60 VKAAEPT
+60 
-67 KQTGKAAQK
+67 Q
-76 NVTITL
+76 NVSITL
-82 NPYVVGRSL
+82 SDYVVGRSL
-91 NITGSYDGTNAVYLR
+91 YITGTYNNTNAVYVR
-106 AEVNGQKKALVSSKE
+106 AEVNGQKKTLVSSKE

-131 GNLKATDKAEIVLFN
+131 GNLKANDKAEIVLFN

-181 GNYNGTNAVY
+181 GNYNGTNAAY

-205 SKGLTSGKISY
+205 SKGLASGKISY

-275 AAYMQAVVNGKKEAL
+275 AVYMQAVVNGKKESLIQSKGLATGKISYYVGKLNTGDQAEIILFDKNYQEIGRQQVEIDGPAQVSMKLDNYTIGRSTNITGTYTGTDAKYIQAEVNGQKKVL

-302 YYVGKLNT
+302 YY
-310 GDKAEIVLF
+310 I
-319 DKNYQEIGRQQ
+319 
-330 VTIEGPAQVSMTLDK
+330 
-345 YIIGRSTNV
+345 
-354 TGTYNGTDAKFIR
+354 
-367 TEVNGKK
+367 
-374 EALVQS
+374 
-380 KELASGKIN
+380 
-389 YYVGNLKAGDNVV
+389 GNLKAGDKVD
-402 IVLFNNKYEEIG
+402 IVLYNKDYLEIG

-497 QEIGRQQVNIV
+497 QEIGRQ
-508 KPAQVKMTLN
+508 
-518 NYDIGKSTAIT
+518 
-529 GTYEGTNA
+529 
-537 VYMQAIV
+537 
-544 NGQAKDLKT
+544 
-553 SKELEAGK
+553 
-561 INYNL
+561 
-566 SGLKQTDN
+566 
-574 VQIVLYNK
+574 
-582 GHQEIGRQVV
+582 VV
-592 PFSVNQVFYFN
+592 PFSVNQVFYIS
-603 GVHLGNESSD
+603 GSLIGGGNENRLLIS
-613 TRVTLT
+613 TE
-619 AKNQHVVIQEVLP
+619 NQHMTITNN
-632 AGHTAQVH
+632 AGAR
-640 PGFGSQF
+640 PGTGAAMNSNFGHSP
-647 YFSIAIKNPQGQ
+647 YFTLKVTGPNGDTIYNNTWYGDTYIP
-659 WITHLNWSGDYWSGH
+659 TSGVAASF
-674 VVNGSYDVPN
+674 NVPN
-684 GSTVQISHRE
+684 GSTVSVYHAEGAGR
-694 ASTRFNTNDNSALK
+694 RFSTNDNAALK
-708 NKAGITY
+708 NKTGNTY
-715 TYKMENNRLVLVGV
+715 TYKMENNRLVLVNV
-729 SQDYL
+729 AQS
-734 A
+734 